1 MTELKNNTIM
11 EMYNNFKKN
20 CDHTYI
26 HQFEDSEEIIAF
38 AHGIIAAIYLLEQ
51 SPDDIIDTTTG
62 ITLSQSLDEI
72 LIAKTNLQ

>member
-1 MTELKNNTIM
+1 MNQIKNNIVLQLFH
-11 EMYNNFKKN
+11 NFRDK
-20 CDHTYI
+20 CTHEYV
-26 HQFEDSEEIIAF
+26 HQTENYDEIIAF